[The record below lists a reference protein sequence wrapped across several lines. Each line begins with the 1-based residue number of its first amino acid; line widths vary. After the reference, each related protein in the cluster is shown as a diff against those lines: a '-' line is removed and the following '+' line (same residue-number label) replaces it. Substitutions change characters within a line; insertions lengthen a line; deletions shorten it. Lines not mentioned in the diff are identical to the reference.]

1 MFDLFRSRE
10 KSVRILLGALLV
22 LVGLSMLTY
31 LIPNYDTGRTSGS
44 SDTVVADVPGT
55 PVTIYDVQKLVQ
67 ATMRNKQ
74 FPPELLP
81 NYIPTMVDQ
90 MVTERAMA
98 YEAARLGFVV
108 TDADVADTIRQIAPS
123 LFPDGKFVGKDAYAA
138 MLAQQQMTIPDFEAD
153 LKRQILITRLRD
165 VALEGTIV
173 TPLEIEET
181 FKKKNEQIK
190 VEYVKLNS
198 DKYKSEVQPTADEL
212 QRYFTANIAQYQA
225 PEKRNLVILLAD
237 QAKLTQTVN
246 PTDAE
251 LLQAY
256 NQNKDQ
262 YRTPEQAKVRH
273 ILLKTQGKPA
283 ADEPKIKAQA
293 EDILKQVRSGANF
306 GDLVKKYS
314 EDTGS
319 VANGGEYT
327 VQRNG
332 QMVPEFEKAAFT
344 LKPGESDLIKT
355 AYGYHVIQVMKHED
369 ARLKP
374 FEEVKGEIAAQM
386 KNQEV
391 SAKMQQISDKAQAA
405 LQKDPL
411 HPEKVAAEYNMQ
423 LVRADGYEPGKPVP
437 EVGTNSDFDQSLSGL
452 KTGEVSQA
460 VALPGNKIALAVVT
474 GVVPARPMT
483 YDEVKDRV
491 RDTVV
496 QGRLTK
502 AVQDHAKELADKA
515 KAMGGD
521 LEKAAKSM
529 GLEVKT
535 SATFTRAGNVEGVG
549 TASYFQNGFLSPD
562 GTILGPILMPDA
574 TVVAKVIQHVP
585 ADMSKLAEQRT
596 QIRDDIKSQKGRD
609 RNSLFEAGLRDR
621 LIKEGKIK
629 IHQDA
634 VQRIIAN
641 YRTTAG

>member
-22 LVGLSMLTY
+22 LVALSMLTY
-31 LIPNYDTGRTSGS
+31 LVPNYNSGGPTTN
-44 SDTVVADVPGT
+44 DTVVADVPGN
-55 PVTIYDVQKLVQ
+55 PVTMYDMQKLIQ

-81 NYIPTMVDQ
+81 NYIPQMVDQ
-90 MVTERAMA
+90 VVTDRAMA
-98 YEAARLGFVV
+98 YEASRLGFVV
-108 TDADVADTIRQIAPS
+108 TDQDVADTIRQIAPN

-138 MLAQQQMTIPDFEAD
+138 MLAQQQMTIPEFEAD

-173 TPLEIEET
+173 SPLEIEET
-181 FKKKNEQIK
+181 YRKKNEK
-190 VEYVKLNS
+190 VKIQYVKLNS
-198 DKYKSEVQPTADEL
+198 DKYKNEIQPTQDEL
-212 QRYFTANIAQYQA
+212 QKYFTANIAQYQQ

-237 QAKLTQTVN
+237 QAKMAQSVT

-251 LLQAY
+251 LLIAY

-262 YRTPEQAKVRH
+262 FRTPEQVKVRH

-293 EDILKQVRSGANF
+293 EDILKQVRAGANF
-306 GDLVKKYS
+306 ADLVKKYS

-319 VANGGEYT
+319 VATGGEYT
-327 VQRNG
+327 VQKNG

-344 LKPGESDLIKT
+344 LKPNESDVIKT
-355 AYGYHVIQVMKHED
+355 AYGYHVMQVMKHED
-369 ARLKP
+369 ARLKS
-374 FEEVKGEIAAQM
+374 FEEVKGDIATQI
-386 KNQEV
+386 KNQKV
-391 SAKMQQISDKAQAA
+391 NAIMQQISDKAQSA

-411 HPEKVAAEYNMQ
+411 HPEQVAAQFNMQ
-423 LVRADGYEPGKPVP
+423 VVRADGYEPGKPAP
-437 EVGTNSDFDQSLSGL
+437 EIGTNSDFDQSLTGL
-452 KTGEVSQA
+452 KKGDVSQA

-474 GVVPARPMT
+474 DVIPARPST
-483 YDEVKDRV
+483 YEEVKDKV

-535 SATFTRAGNVEGVG
+535 SAEFNRSGTVEGLG
-549 TASYFQNGFLSPD
+549 TAGYFQNAFFSPD
-562 GTILGPILMPDA
+562 GAIIGPILMPDA
-574 TVVAKVIQHVP
+574 TVVAKVVAHVP
-585 ADMSKLAEQRT
+585 ADMSKLPEQRV
-596 QIRDDIKSQKGRD
+596 QIRDDIKQQKGRD
-609 RNSLFEAGLRDR
+609 RNSLFEAGLRDQ
-621 LIKEGKIK
+621 LIKSGKIK
-629 IHQDA
+629 IHEDV
-634 VQRIIAN
+634 VQRIVAN
-641 YRTTAG
+641 YRTAG

>member
-22 LVGLSMLTY
+22 LVALSMLTY
-31 LIPNYDTGRTSGS
+31 LVPTYNTGTTT
-44 SDTVVADVPGT
+44 SDTVVADVPGA
-55 PVTIYDVQKLVQ
+55 PVTMSDVQRLVQ

-98 YEAARLGFVV
+98 YEAKRLGFVV
-108 TDADVADTIRQIAPS
+108 TDQDVAEAIRLMAPS

-138 MLAQQQMTIPDFEAD
+138 MLAQQQMSIPDFEAD
-153 LKRQILITRLRD
+153 LKRQLLITRLRD

-173 TPLEIEET
+173 TPLEIEQT
-181 FKKKNEQIK
+181 YKKRNEK
-190 VEYVKLNS
+190 VKIQFVKLNP
-198 DKYKSEVQPTADEL
+198 DKYKSEIQPTQEDL
-212 QRYFTANIAQYQA
+212 QKYFTANIAQYQQ
-225 PEKRNLVILLAD
+225 PEKRNLTILLAD
-237 QAKLTQTVN
+237 QAKMAQSIN

-262 YRTPEQAKVRH
+262 FRTPEEVKVRH
-273 ILLKTQGKPA
+273 ILLKTQGKPP

-293 EDILKQVRSGANF
+293 EDLLKQVRAGANF

-314 EDTGS
+314 EDSGS
-319 VANGGEYT
+319 VATGGEYT
-327 VQRNG
+327 VQKNG

-344 LKPGESDLIKT
+344 LKPGESDVIKT
-355 AYGYHVIQVMKHED
+355 AYGYHIIQVMKHED

-374 FEEVKGEIAAQM
+374 FEEVKGEIATQL
-386 KNQEV
+386 KNQKV
-391 SAKMQQISDKAQAA
+391 SALMQQISDKAQTA

-411 HPEKVAAEYNMQ
+411 HPEKVAAEFNMQ
-423 LVRADGYEPGKPVP
+423 VVHADAYEPGKAVP
-437 EVGTNSDFDQSLSGL
+437 EIGTNTDFDQSLSGL
-452 KTGEVSQA
+452 KQGEVSQP

-474 GVVPARPMT
+474 GVIPARPST
-483 YDEVKDRV
+483 FDEVKDKV

-535 SATFTRAGNVEGVG
+535 SGEFTRTGTVEGAG
-549 TASYFQNGFLSPD
+549 TASYFQNAFISPD
-562 GTILGPILMPDA
+562 GTIIGPILMPDA
-574 TVVAKVIQHVP
+574 TVVAKVVSHIP
-585 ADMSKLAEQRT
+585 ADMSKLAEQRV
-596 QIRDDIKSQKGRD
+596 QIRDDIKQQKAKD
-609 RNSLFEAGLRDR
+609 RNSLFEAGLRDQ
-621 LIKEGKIK
+621 LIKQGKIK
-629 IHQDA
+629 VHEDV
-634 VQRIIAN
+634 VQRIVAN
-641 YRTTAG
+641 YRNAG